1 MKNENV
7 HVEKGGAL
15 QKLDLVVQWIE
26 DIICGVALVLIICVA
41 VGQLVLR
48 YFFSSGLLWG
58 DEVNQALIVAMGMM
72 GCAKAIRTNGH
83 TELTV
88 LTKKPKNP
96 KTRIA
101 IRAVINV
108 ISLIALVILFYFS
121 LQYTLSAQ
129 TIRSTTLRVPR
140 MYYYMSMPIGLVFS
154 LYEFLR
160 LMKTRIMND
169 PPEDY

>member
-1 MKNENV
+1 MKNEFQ
-7 HVEKGGAL
+7 KADRSAL
-15 QKLDLVVQWIE
+15 QKVDLVVQWAE
-26 DIICGVALVLIICVA
+26 DIVCGVALIIIICVA
-41 VGQLVLR
+41 AAQLVLR

-88 LTKKPKNP
+88 LTKKPKSLQV
-96 KTRIA
+96 RIA

-108 ISLIALVILFYFS
+108 ISLITLVILFYFS
-121 LQYTLSAQ
+121 FQYTLSGQ

-140 MYYYMSMPIGLVFS
+140 MYYYMSMPIGLAFS
-154 LYEFLR
+154 LYEFVR
-160 LMKTRIMND
+160 MMKTRIMND